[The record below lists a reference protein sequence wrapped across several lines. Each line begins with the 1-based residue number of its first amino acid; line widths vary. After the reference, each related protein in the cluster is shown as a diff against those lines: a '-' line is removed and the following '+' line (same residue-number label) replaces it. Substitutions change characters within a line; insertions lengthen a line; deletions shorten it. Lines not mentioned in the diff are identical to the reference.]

1 MSIISHD
8 FIQMLVRFIICMVVN
23 FILIDRLYFPKSKRR
38 DFYFTYMLTS
48 VAVFFLMFFMMSMK
62 AKATMGIGIGLFGIF
77 SIMRFRTDAMP
88 VREMTYL
95 FLIISLSV
103 ISAISGDKE
112 GFDLERIIELILTDC
127 IIILITWICEKFLK
141 VKSAKLIQYDRVE
154 LTKPERYAEL
164 VEDVVNRTGLDVIK
178 IEVGGIDFLK
188 DTVVLKVYY
197 NPIAHSRSNTVSD
210 QFRIT
215 RTQWR
220 DGTIKLVSQG
230 SRVSMLLQQ
239 HYTSI
244 TMWCSTSL

>member
-197 NPIAHSRSNTVSD
+197 NPIAHSRSNTVND

-215 RTQWR
+215 RTQFR
-220 DGTIKLVSQG
+220 D
-230 SRVSMLLQQ
+230 M
-239 HYTSI
+239 
-244 TMWCSTSL
+244 

>member
-62 AKATMGIGIGLFGIF
+62 AKATLGIGIGLFGIF

-215 RTQWR
+215 RTQFR
-220 DGTIKLVSQG
+220 D
-230 SRVSMLLQQ
+230 M
-239 HYTSI
+239 
-244 TMWCSTSL
+244 

>member
-1 MSIISHD
+1 
-8 FIQMLVRFIICMVVN
+8 MVVN

-215 RTQWR
+215 RTQFR
-220 DGTIKLVSQG
+220 D
-230 SRVSMLLQQ
+230 M
-239 HYTSI
+239 
-244 TMWCSTSL
+244 

>member
-8 FIQMLVRFIICMVVN
+8 FIHMLVRFIICMVVN

-215 RTQWR
+215 RTQFR
-220 DGTIKLVSQG
+220 D
-230 SRVSMLLQQ
+230 M
-239 HYTSI
+239 
-244 TMWCSTSL
+244 

>member
-23 FILIDRLYFPKSKRR
+23 FILINRLYFPKSKRR

-62 AKATMGIGIGLFGIF
+62 AKATLGIGIGLFGIF

-215 RTQWR
+215 RTQFR
-220 DGTIKLVSQG
+220 D
-230 SRVSMLLQQ
+230 M
-239 HYTSI
+239 
-244 TMWCSTSL
+244 

>member
-48 VAVFFLMFFMMSMK
+48 VAVFFLMFFMMSIK
-62 AKATMGIGIGLFGIF
+62 AKATLGIGIGLFGIF

-215 RTQWR
+215 RTQFR
-220 DGTIKLVSQG
+220 D
-230 SRVSMLLQQ
+230 M
-239 HYTSI
+239 
-244 TMWCSTSL
+244 

>member
-154 LTKPERYAEL
+154 RTKPERYAEL

-215 RTQWR
+215 RTQFR
-220 DGTIKLVSQG
+220 D
-230 SRVSMLLQQ
+230 M
-239 HYTSI
+239 
-244 TMWCSTSL
+244 

>member
-197 NPIAHSRSNTVSD
+197 TPIAHSRSNTVSD

-215 RTQWR
+215 RTQFR
-220 DGTIKLVSQG
+220 D
-230 SRVSMLLQQ
+230 M
-239 HYTSI
+239 
-244 TMWCSTSL
+244 

>member
-23 FILIDRLYFPKSKRR
+23 FLLIDRLYFPKSKRR

-215 RTQWR
+215 RTQFR
-220 DGTIKLVSQG
+220 D
-230 SRVSMLLQQ
+230 M
-239 HYTSI
+239 
-244 TMWCSTSL
+244 

>member
-215 RTQWR
+215 RTQFR
-220 DGTIKLVSQG
+220 D
-230 SRVSMLLQQ
+230 M
-239 HYTSI
+239 
-244 TMWCSTSL
+244 

>member
-77 SIMRFRTDAMP
+77 SIMRFRTHAMP

-215 RTQWR
+215 RTQFR
-220 DGTIKLVSQG
+220 D
-230 SRVSMLLQQ
+230 M
-239 HYTSI
+239 
-244 TMWCSTSL
+244 

>member
-164 VEDVVNRTGLDVIK
+164 VEDIVNRTGLDVIK

-215 RTQWR
+215 RTQFR
-220 DGTIKLVSQG
+220 D
-230 SRVSMLLQQ
+230 M
-239 HYTSI
+239 
-244 TMWCSTSL
+244 